1 MGKKNGSKKR
11 DKRNLLKRT
20 DELATVFKRVE
31 FNEDHR
37 WYNEAEE
44 DGEFVKVRMNNNL
57 IIRII
62 KYCLGRG
69 QHQLLQPQP

>member
-1 MGKKNGSKKR
+1 MGKKNGSIKR

-20 DELATVFKRVE
+20 DELSTVFQRVE

-44 DGEFVKVRMNNNL
+44 AGEFVKVSRKIIQIIL
-57 IIRII
+57 IIN
-62 KYCLGRG
+62 YCLGRG
-69 QHQLLQPQP
+69 HQHLQP

>member
-31 FNEDHR
+31 FNEDYR
-37 WYNEAEE
+37 WYIEAEE
-44 DGEFVKVRMNNNL
+44 DGEFVK
-57 IIRII
+57 
-62 KYCLGRG
+62 
-69 QHQLLQPQP
+69 

>member
-31 FNEDHR
+31 FNEDYR

-44 DGEFVKVRMNNNL
+44 DGEFVKVRINNKSNYQDYEVL
-57 IIRII
+57 FRT
-62 KYCLGRG
+62 R
-69 QHQLLQPQP
+69 PT